1 MPLNDVKGLLKAAFV
16 GLITAFATA
25 LAILPLFW
33 FELIPMP
40 QPPSQ
45 AFAETLLGPVP
56 ETIGFLF
63 HLAYVTV
70 VAGGFLVAVEP
81 RPALWAVGVWSLG
94 LWGIA
99 MVSFFPIIGWGVA
112 GATVTSSVAL
122 GALGPHL
129 LFGAILW
136 ATARL
141 VFRPGAHGT
150 GERARGA
157 GCGKVSP

>member
-1 MPLNDVKGLLKAAFV
+1 MPLNDVKGLLKAALV
-16 GLITAFATA
+16 GLITALATG
-25 LAILPLFW
+25 LLILPLFW
-33 FELIPMP
+33 FDLIPMP

-56 ETIGFLF
+56 ETVGFAF
-63 HLAYVTV
+63 HLAYVTAV
-70 VAGGFLVAVEP
+70 GGGFLVAVEP
-81 RPALWAVGVWSLG
+81 RPAFWAVATWSLG

-99 MVSFFPIIGWGVA
+99 MVSFFPIVGWGVA
-112 GATVTSSVAL
+112 GATVKSSVAL

-141 VFRPGAHGT
+141 VFRPGAHGP
-150 GERARGA
+150 GDGARGA
-157 GCGKVSP
+157 GGRKPAP